1 MSLITTIEEIQPFL
15 PVDAD
20 LEITAFLPYVKQA
33 QRNEISQLLGK
44 ELLDLIQEAYEQNEG
59 DLSSESQELQDL
71 LPMVQNPLA
80 FYAYAR
86 FANKSNISLSHM
98 GMFEQA
104 PDHTNSAPKW
114 KVQAAIMDIISQGDE
129 AAEQLLEFL
138 EENASDY
145 PLWKDST
152 AMNYADGSIFA
163 KASDFNS
170 FIEISYSRRLF
181 LRLKPYIRKAELLA
195 KKVVSAELFADI
207 QNQLKTQTME
217 PETEELLPYLRNYV
231 AHEAMLRALPFLPF
245 SNGQSGLQI
254 ITTIEQLNVKSAISA
269 SDKRELM
276 NELKS
281 QLQEAKNELI
291 YFLQENADEYPL
303 WKNSPANGNRVPKA
317 PLRRFK
323 NSGNKGYVGF

>member
-15 PVDAD
+15 PIDAD
-20 LEITAFLPYVKQA
+20 LEITAFLPYIKQA

-44 ELLDLIQEAYEQNEG
+44 EMLELLQETYEQNDG
-59 DLSSESQELQDL
+59 DLSSESQALQEL

-86 FANKSNISLSHM
+86 FANKSTLSLSHM
-98 GMFEQA
+98 GMFETS
-104 PDHTNSAPKW
+104 PDHTTSAPKW
-114 KVQAAIMDIISQGDE
+114 KIQAVIMDIISQGDE

-138 EENASDY
+138 EENASDF
-145 PLWKDST
+145 PLWKDSS
-152 AMNYADGSIFA
+152 AMTYADGSIFA
-163 KASDFNS
+163 KASDFNT

-181 LRLKPYIRKAELLA
+181 LRLKPYVRKAEILA
-195 KKVVSAELFADI
+195 KKVVSAELFNDV
-207 QNQLKTQTME
+207 QNQLKTQAVE

-269 SDKRELM
+269 SDKRELI
-276 NELKS
+276 NELKT

-291 YFLQENADEYPL
+291 YFLQDNADDYPL
-303 WKNSPANGNRVPKA
+303 WKNSTANSSRVPKA
-317 PLRRFK
+317 TLRRFK
-323 NSGNKGYVGF
+323 NTESKGYVGF

>member
-15 PVDAD
+15 PIDSD
-20 LEITAFLPYVKQA
+20 LEITAFLPYIKQA

-44 ELLDLIQEAYEQNEG
+44 EMLELLQETYDQNNG
-59 DLSSESQELQDL
+59 DLSSESQALQEL

-86 FANKSNISLSHM
+86 FANKSNLSLSHM
-98 GMFEQA
+98 GMFETS
-104 PDHTNSAPKW
+104 PDHTASPPKW

-145 PLWKDST
+145 PLWKDSS
-152 AMNYADGSIFA
+152 AMTYADGSIFA
-163 KASDFNS
+163 KVSDFNA

-181 LRLKPYIRKAELLA
+181 LRLKPYIRKAEILA
-195 KKVVSAELFADI
+195 KKVVSAELFNDV
-207 QNQLKTQTME
+207 QNQLKTQAVE

-245 SNGQSGLQI
+245 SNGQAGLQI

-269 SDKRELM
+269 SDKRELIH
-276 NELKS
+276 ELKT
-281 QLQEAKNELI
+281 QLMEAKNELI
-291 YFLQENADEYPL
+291 YFLQDNADDYPL
-303 WKNSPANGNRVPKA
+303 WKNSTANRSSA
-317 PLRRFK
+317 WQR
-323 NSGNKGYVGF
+323 